1 MQKKSGRGKT
11 YDVVVVGAGIA
22 GAILAKV
29 LGDQKK
35 RVLVL
40 EAGRATSMTVEGY
53 RSYLEAFYTAL
64 AKVPDSAYPNNPSA
78 PQQDSIHMNP
88 IRPGTPD
95 LSGYFV
101 QKGPLP
107 FASDYVRAKGGTTLH
122 WLGTCLRMVPNDFR
136 MKSCYG
142 QAGDWPISYRQLIP
156 YYEKAEREIGVSADV
171 DEQRVHG
178 ITFRKNYQ
186 YPMHSIPPSYLDTV
200 LKKHLQVPGF
210 DVKMPGQSRRL
221 SIQFSTTPQ
230 GRNSIPRGRYGPV
243 GHTGDDNLG
252 QRCEGNS
259 SCVPICP
266 VQAKYNALK
275 TLKKVNSDYVEIRC
289 QAVASKIEIDPDS
302 GRVTGITYIPYDDEN
317 GPAGKPV
324 TVHAKIYVIAAH
336 SVETAKLLL
345 ASQACRTSGEVGRNL
360 MDHIEIL
367 TWGLMPDLR
376 ILPSGRK
383 RGIGPIGSFRGPG
396 STTNIYS
403 FRDGE
408 FRREHSAFIVPINNW
423 GWNWPTFSPGSDL
436 VRFLDGRPRVN
447 SKKGRVYFGEE
458 LRKRLYDRVS
468 KQFCLQFELEQ
479 IPDARNRVTID
490 RAYKDQLG
498 NFRPVISYNISEYVL
513 KAMPAAKRISDQIF
527 KHIKA
532 KDFTDYK
539 PTDAGYLTYL
549 GKGYTYRGAGH
560 LVGTHRMGTSKFN
573 SVVNREQRTWDHEN
587 LFLVGCGN
595 MPTLGTSNPTL
606 TMAALTFWAAKNILR
621 ELNR

>member
-29 LGDQKK
+29 LGAHKK

-53 RSYLEAFYTAL
+53 RSYLENFYTAL

-78 PQQDSIHMNP
+78 PQQDSIHMNQ

-136 MKSCYG
+136 MKSRYG
-142 QAGDWPISYRQLIP
+142 QAADWPISYRQLIP

-171 DEQRVHG
+171 EDQRVHG
-178 ITFRKNYQ
+178 ITFSKNYQ
-186 YPMHSIPPSYLDTV
+186 YPMHSIPPSYLDDRLKKCLQGPYYDKV
-200 LKKHLQVPGF
+200 LKKRLPGPF
-210 DVKMPGQSRRL
+210 EVEMPGQSRRL
-221 SIQFSTTPQ
+221 RVQFSTTPQ
-230 GRNSIPRGRYGPV
+230 GRNSIPRGRYRPV

-275 TLKKVNSDYVEIRC
+275 TLKKVDSDYVEIRC

-302 GRVTGITYIPYDDEN
+302 GRVTGITYIPYEDEN
-317 GPAGKPV
+317 GPGGDPV
-324 TVHAKIYVIAAH
+324 TVRGKIYVIAAH

-367 TWGLMPDLR
+367 TWGLMPE
-376 ILPSGRK
+376 
-383 RGIGPIGSFRGPG
+383 PIGSFRGPG
-396 STTNIYS
+396 STTNINS

-436 VRFLDGRPRVN
+436 VKFLDGRPGVN
-447 SKKGRVYFGEE
+447 SKKGWMYFGEE
-458 LRKRLYDRVS
+458 LRQRLYDRVS

-479 IPDARNRVTID
+479 IPDAGNRVTID
-490 RAYKDQLG
+490 RAYKDPLG

-513 KAMPAAKRISDQIF
+513 KAMPVAKQISDQIF
-527 KHIKA
+527 EHIKA
-532 KDFTDYK
+532 SDFTDYK
-539 PTDAGYLTYL
+539 PTDPGYLTYR
-549 GKGYTYRGAGH
+549 GKGYSYRGAGH

-573 SVVNREQRTWDHEN
+573 SVVNGEQRTWDHEN

-606 TMAALTFWAAKNILR
+606 TMAALTFRAAETILS